1 MHAVTEITPIALPKA
16 EVFDFL
22 ANVENLPL
30 WATRF
35 CQSGRWD
42 GERFKVGTAEGELI
56 VRIDSDSRTGV
67 IDRWTQRQDGV
78 AALVLP
84 LRVVDADIGQSA
96 VRVDWAP
103 APGTPDEGFARQR
116 LALREDL
123 TRLAE
128 VIMEQAFVW

>member
-1 MHAVTEITPIALPKA
+1 MILTLD
-16 EVFDFL
+16 FDL
-22 ANVENLPL
+22 
-30 WATRF
+30 
-35 CQSGRWD
+35 Q
-42 GERFKVGTAEGELI
+42 
-56 VRIDSDSRTGV
+56 RI
-67 IDRWTQRQDGV
+67 
-78 AALVLP
+78 
-84 LRVVDADIGQSA
+84 VDAGIGQSA